1 MIRTIARFTCAAAV
15 AAAVGGPR
23 LGAAEAPG
31 TIYVAVAKDDKPVPG
46 LTAKNFE
53 IQVSGRLQPVISAE
67 PASEPLSLVIFVQ
80 TRVDDTPLTRSAIRS
95 ILALVRQA
103 NPDARVGLVTTAAAP
118 TFVSVTSQAVLLERT
133 IGTLFADSNI
143 GSIVERLPELARVLS
158 QEPNRRRVI
167 VSITPPGVTNGAQLS
182 PETAPS
188 LQHCGCELWGLV
200 VAQVGGTL
208 LDRDDVLSNLITVSG
223 GRRANVFGAPLL
235 DAASQLMASLMLAQY
250 KVQFE
255 HPDSKQPLNLRV
267 GVHTHLTGLQVYA
280 PGWTID

>member
-1 MIRTIARFTCAAAV
+1 MIRTITRFACAVAV
-15 AAAVGGPR
+15 AAAVGGER
-23 LGAAEAPG
+23 LGVAATPS

-53 IQVSGRLQPVISAE
+53 VQAGGRALPVISAE
-67 PASEPLSLVIFVQ
+67 PASEPLSLVLFVQ
-80 TRVDDTPLTRSAIRS
+80 TRPDDTSLTRSAVRS

-103 NPDARVGLVTTAAAP
+103 NPDARVGLVTTAASP

-133 IGTLFADSNI
+133 LGTLYADSNI
-143 GSIVERLPELARVLS
+143 GSIVERVPELTRVLS

-167 VSITPPGVTNGAQLS
+167 LSITPPGLTHGVQLS
-182 PETAPS
+182 SETAPS
-188 LQHCGCELWGLV
+188 LQRCGCELWGLV

-223 GRRANVFGAPLL
+223 GRRANVVGAPLL
-235 DAASQLMASLMLAQY
+235 DAASRLMASLMLAQY

-267 GVHTHLTGLQVYA
+267 GVHTHLTGVQVYA